1 MKFTGIQE
9 ENQSMVWRK
18 KTESFF
24 KNNLNEDAPVTVNF
38 VGYLLERLENH
49 KSVKEYITLEN
60 LQETEKFLRACVS
73 VEQNKTPCY
82 IREFSI
88 QHFQDSKYFD
98 R

>member
-1 MKFTGIQE
+1 M
-9 ENQSMVWRK
+9 
-18 KTESFF
+18 
-24 KNNLNEDAPVTVNF
+24 
-38 VGYLLERLENH
+38 ERLENH

-88 QHFQDSKYFD
+88 QHFQDSKYFEQIES
-98 R
+98 RIIKCFGSSMRNIRKWMQWNYWRNMEFINP